1 MQGTFNANE
10 VFQMAIEIEKRGAAF
25 YRDASDFFDDPGI
38 KALLK
43 GLSEMEQEHER
54 EFVSLRESMTRGSAY
69 AQGYDPDGLAA
80 AYLGS
85 LTSGEVFDRALLFI
99 GSETVEE
106 VLKKGIE
113 VEKNSIVLY
122 TGLKGVVPDDLG
134 RDRVDRIIRE
144 EMKHLIVLAERL
156 GSLKG

>member
-10 VFQMAIEIEKRGAAF
+10 VFQMAIEIEKLGAAF
-25 YRDASDFFDDPGI
+25 YRDASNHFDAPGI

-54 EFVSLRESMTRGSAY
+54 EFVSLQESMTRDSPY
-69 AQGYDPDGLAA
+69 AQGYDPDGVAA

-85 LTSGEVFDRALLFI
+85 MTIGEVFDRALFFT

-113 VEKNSIVLY
+113 AEKNSIVLY
-122 TGLKGVVPDDLG
+122 TGLKGVVPDELG
-134 RDRVDRIIRE
+134 RDKVDRIIRE

-156 GSLKG
+156 RYLKG

>member
-25 YRDASDFFDDPGI
+25 YRAASDFFDDPVI

-43 GLSEMEQEHER
+43 GLSEMELEHER
-54 EFVSLRESMTRGSAY
+54 EFASLRESMTQDRAY
-69 AQGYDPDGLAA
+69 ANGYDPDGVAA

-85 LTSGEVFDRALLFI
+85 LTSGEVFDRAVFFT

-106 VLKKGIE
+106 VLRKGIE
-113 VEKNSIVLY
+113 AEKNSIILY
-122 TGLKGVVPDDLG
+122 NGLKGVVPDELG

-144 EMKHLIVLAERL
+144 EMKHLVVLVERL